1 MTTTLDSVKRA
12 ARAKSRAD
20 ARYRAAVVAAHQA
33 GASYA
38 DIAKALGISRQAVR
52 VLVARAA

>member
-1 MTTTLDSVKRA
+1 MKRA

-20 ARYRAAVVAAHQA
+20 ARLRETIAEAVSA

-38 DIAKALGISRQAVR
+38 EVGRVLGVSRQAVR
-52 VLVARAA
+52 QLLTRSP